1 MPRTSGRLRARMD
14 GTAIQVKMLL
24 RHPMETGARKHPAT
38 GKLLPRHFIQELV
51 CSHNGTPV
59 LTLDWGWGVSANPY
73 LSFDLRDGKVGDAI
87 AIRWTD
93 NKGESATI
101 EGEVQ

>member
-1 MPRTSGRLRARMD
+1 MD

-59 LTLDWGWGVSANPY
+59 LTLDWGWGIAADPY
-73 LSFDLRDGKVGDAI
+73 LAFRIRNGKPGDRI
-87 AIRWTD
+87 TIRWLD
-93 NKGESATI
+93 DRGASGEI
-101 EGEVQ
+101 EGEVS